1 VPEPTVAPEDRLTE
15 AVPPSARA
23 RLRHTQATGLSTS
36 QLTAGEQAALSGVGF
51 TPVGQVMGAS
61 VWSLNQT
68 GRGACAYPPSNRTRP
83 APRSAAVYAE
93 PSSGAPAM
101 VGRRRTQHMH
111 AMGALVDAFTT
122 ARRSALR
129 RLQAEAAALGAD
141 GVVGV
146 ELTLEPFVG
155 SAQRSLSFVAIGT
168 AVRAAGA
175 THLAGPFLSD
185 VNGDDLAVLLRSGWA
200 PTGLVMG
207 VGAVVAHDDYGT
219 LQRRRSWRRN
229 LEIPTYSDLATQ
241 ARVDARARLNEDVRA
256 HSGEA
261 AVLGTATAHVWRQ
274 PCRNARTGWGGGSN
288 EDHFVEVVM
297 LGTAISRF
305 PLPSGGEPTALP
317 IMRLGQPVAPRARA
331 RQVVIDPFTH
341 RRGN

>member
-1 VPEPTVAPEDRLTE
+1 M
-15 AVPPSARA
+15 
-23 RLRHTQATGLSTS
+23 QATGLSTS
-36 QLTAGEQAALSGVGF
+36 QLTSGEQAALAGVGF
-51 TPVGQVMGAS
+51 FPVGQVMGAS
-61 VWSLNQT
+61 VWSLYQT
-68 GRGACAYPPSNRTRP
+68 GRGACAYPTSNRTRP
-83 APRSAAVYAE
+83 QLRSGAGYAD
-93 PSSGAPAM
+93 PSSGAPAI
-101 VGRRRTQHMH
+101 VGRRRTQHMQT
-111 AMGALVDAFTT
+111 MGALVDTFTT
-122 ARRSALR
+122 SRRSALR

-146 ELTLEPFVG
+146 QLTVEPFIG

-168 AVRAAGA
+168 AVRSSGA

-185 VNGDDLAVLLRSGWA
+185 VDGSDLALLLRSGWA

-219 LQRRRSWRRN
+219 VQRRRSWRRN
-229 LEIPTYSDLATQ
+229 IEIPTYSDLATQ

-261 AVLGTATAHVWRQ
+261 AVLGTATTYVWRQ
-274 PCRNARTGWGGGSN
+274 PCRSYNAGWGASN
-288 EDHFVEVVM
+288 EDHFVEEVM
-297 LGTAISRF
+297 LGTSISRF
-305 PLPSGGEPTALP
+305 PLPAGVAPPALP
-317 IMRLGQPVAPRARA
+317 IMRLTQPSAARVHA